1 MEWYEA
7 LIAIIGG
14 FLLLVFLGIPINY
27 ALGLSFIPILFFFS
41 GERPGYVLDL
51 FGMTAFRKLN
61 TPTIIAVPLFILMG
75 QLFYVTGTGI
85 RMYEGFQRW
94 LGWLPGGLAISTIS
108 TTTAFAAICG
118 SSMISAA
125 TLGPA
130 SIPSMIKQGYS
141 QKLALG
147 SLCAGATLAM
157 LIPPSIPFI
166 FYCVLTEQSI
176 GHLFMAGIVPGIML
190 SAMFT
195 TLTILMVI
203 RNPSLAPATRRASWE
218 ERLKGIP
225 LLAGPLG
232 LIFLIM
238 ISLYTG
244 LASVNELAAIGVAGA
259 LVLGLVHRELTWSKL
274 LDALLGSMRFVGF
287 AGLLFICA
295 VFMGW
300 GLTYY
305 GVSAQLTQWISS
317 LAVPRVVVLVIIMG
331 IYLLLGMIM
340 DASAIILVTIPVIY
354 PIILQ
359 LGYDPIWF
367 GVIFILNLEV
377 GAITPPV
384 GVNLFAL
391 KLAVPGTDLRAAIF
405 GSLPYIAL
413 IFVGMVLLVLFP
425 DIALWLPGT
434 MR

>member
-1 MEWYEA
+1 MEWWQA

-14 FLLLVFLGIPINY
+14 FLLLVFLGVPINF
-27 ALGLSFIPILFFFS
+27 ALGLSFIPVLFFFS

-51 FGMTAFRKLN
+51 FGMTAYRKLLHHSL
-61 TPTIIAVPLFILMG
+61 IAVPLFILMG
-75 QLFYVTGTGI
+75 QLFYVTGTGM
-85 RMYEGFQRW
+85 RLYEGFQRW
-94 LGWLPGGLAISTIS
+94 LGWLPGGLAISTIA
-108 TTTAFAAICG
+108 TTTVFAAICG
-118 SSMISAA
+118 SSMISAG
-125 TLGPA
+125 TLGPV
-130 SIPSMIKQGYS
+130 SVPSMIKQGYS
-141 QKLALG
+141 PKLALG

-166 FYCVLTEQSI
+166 FYAVMTEQSV
-176 GHLFMAGIVPGIML
+176 GHLFLAGIVPGIML

-195 TLTILMVI
+195 ALTII
-203 RNPSLAPATRRASWE
+203 RVKKNPSLAPPTKLFPLRERIRA
-218 ERLKGIP
+218 IP
-225 LLAGPLG
+225 WLAGPLG

-238 ISLYTG
+238 FTLYTG
-244 LASVNELAAIGVAGA
+244 IAGVNELAAIGVVGA
-259 LVLGLVHRELTWSKL
+259 IILGLVYRDLDLRKL
-274 LDALLGSMRFVGF
+274 VSALLHTGRFIGF
-287 AGLLFICA
+287 AGTLFVSA

-305 GVSAQLTQWISS
+305 GVSAQLTEWISS
-317 LAVPRVVVLVIIMG
+317 LVVPRVVILLIIMG
-331 IYLLLGMIM
+331 MYLLLGMVM

-391 KLAVPGTDLRAAIF
+391 KLAIPGVELKDAIF
-405 GSLPYIAL
+405 GSIPYVAL
-413 IFVGMVLLVLFP
+413 IFVGMALLILFP
-425 DIALWLPGT
+425 DLALWLPRT
-434 MR
+434 MW

>member
-1 MEWYEA
+1 MEWYQA

-14 FLLLVFLGIPINY
+14 FLLLVFLGVPINF
-27 ALGLSFIPILFFFS
+27 ALGLAFIPVLFFFS

-51 FGMTAFRKLN
+51 FGMTINRKLLHHSL
-61 TPTIIAVPLFILMG
+61 ICVPMFVLMG
-75 QLFYVTGTGI
+75 QLFYVTGTGM
-85 RMYEGFQRW
+85 RLYEGFQRW
-94 LGWLPGGLAISTIS
+94 LGWVPGGLAVSTIS
-108 TTTAFAAICG
+108 TTTVFAAICG
-118 SSMISAA
+118 SSMISAG
-125 TLGPA
+125 TFGPV
-130 SIPSMIKQGYS
+130 SIPSMTKQGYS
-141 QKLALG
+141 PRLALG

-176 GHLFMAGIVPGIML
+176 GQLFMAGLIPGLVL
-190 SAMFT
+190 SAMFI
-195 TLTILMVI
+195 TLTIIRVK
-203 RNPSLAPATRRASWE
+203 RNPSLAPPVKLASWR
-218 ERLKGIP
+218 ERRQGIP
-225 LLAGPLG
+225 WLAGPLG
-232 LIFLIM
+232 LIFIIL
-238 ISLYTG
+238 ISLYLG
-244 LASVNELAAIGVAGA
+244 IAGVNELAAIGVAGA
-259 LVLGLVHRELTWSKL
+259 IILGLAYR
-274 LDALLGSMRFVGF
+274 ALNWRNLFNALQQTTRFIGF
-287 AGLLFICA
+287 AGLLVACA
-295 VFMGW
+295 CFMGW

-305 GVSAQLTQWISS
+305 GVSAQLTEWISS
-317 LAVPRVVVLVIIMG
+317 LVVPRVVILIIIMG
-331 IYLLLGMIM
+331 IYLLLGMVM
-340 DASAIILVTIPVIY
+340 DATPIILVTIPVIY

-391 KLAVPGTDLRAAIF
+391 KLAVPGVDLKDAIF

-425 DIALWLPGT
+425 EIALWLPST